1 MRYLNDPALQQDPP
15 GTYYGDKS
23 GPRVHDD
30 AKIADVTD
38 DKVKVSGSFTT
49 GIGYSKNGGNSH
61 YNAATLNLSKNY
73 TTDEGKTHGV
83 NLNIHVS
90 EGKGR
95 ASSARM
101 AATTAAGRAGIT
113 RRRTAGKPAPG
124 LGRPRSAATAAC
136 LVGVDLGRHAGAGQR
151 PALPAG
157 QSSQPSRSLC
167 RMRPS

>member
-1 MRYLNDPALQQDPP
+1 MIRPLTLLLCLALPGTVLAQSAAGATAPQATGLDLSLPQAPMRYLNDPTLQQDPP

-38 DKVKVSGSFTT
+38 DNVKVSGSFTT

-83 NLNIHVS
+83 NVNIHVS
-90 EGKGR
+90 EGKGPGFFGPYGGYY
-95 ASSARM
+95 
-101 AATTAAGRAGIT
+101 GRG
-113 RRRTAGKPAPG
+113 PG
-124 LGRPRSAATAAC
+124 WDYPPPFGW
-136 LVGVDLGRHAGAGQR
+136 
-151 PALPAG
+151 
-157 QSSQPSRSLC
+157 
-167 RMRPS
+167 

>member
-83 NLNIHVS
+83 NVNIHVS
-90 EGKGR
+90 EGKGPGFYGPYGGYY
-95 ASSARM
+95 
-101 AATTAAGRAGIT
+101 GRG
-113 RRRTAGKPAPG
+113 PG
-124 LGRPRSAATAAC
+124 YWDYPPPFGW
-136 LVGVDLGRHAGAGQR
+136 
-151 PALPAG
+151 
-157 QSSQPSRSLC
+157 
-167 RMRPS
+167 

>member
-1 MRYLNDPALQQDPP
+1 DPP

-90 EGKGR
+90 EGKGPGFFGPYGGYY
-95 ASSARM
+95 
-101 AATTAAGRAGIT
+101 GRG
-113 RRRTAGKPAPG
+113 PG
-124 LGRPRSAATAAC
+124 WDYPPPYGW
-136 LVGVDLGRHAGAGQR
+136 
-151 PALPAG
+151 
-157 QSSQPSRSLC
+157 
-167 RMRPS
+167 

>member
-1 MRYLNDPALQQDPP
+1 MIRPLTLLLCLALPGTVLAQSAAGATAPQAAGLDLTLPQAPLRYLNDPALQQDPP

-38 DKVKVSGSFTT
+38 DKVKVSGSLTT

-83 NLNIHVS
+83 NVNIHVS
-90 EGKGR
+90 EGKGPGFFGPYGGYY
-95 ASSARM
+95 
-101 AATTAAGRAGIT
+101 GRG
-113 RRRTAGKPAPG
+113 PG
-124 LGRPRSAATAAC
+124 YWDYPPPYGW
-136 LVGVDLGRHAGAGQR
+136 
-151 PALPAG
+151 
-157 QSSQPSRSLC
+157 
-167 RMRPS
+167 

>member
-1 MRYLNDPALQQDPP
+1 MIRPLTLLLCLALPGTVLAQSAAGATAPQAAGLDLSLPQAPMRYLNDPALQQDPP
-15 GTYYGDKS
+15 GTYYGDKG

-30 AKIADVTD
+30 ARIADVTD

-90 EGKGR
+90 EGKGPGFFGPYGGYY
-95 ASSARM
+95 
-101 AATTAAGRAGIT
+101 GRG
-113 RRRTAGKPAPG
+113 PG
-124 LGRPRSAATAAC
+124 WDYPPPYGW
-136 LVGVDLGRHAGAGQR
+136 
-151 PALPAG
+151 
-157 QSSQPSRSLC
+157 
-167 RMRPS
+167 

>member
-1 MRYLNDPALQQDPP
+1 M
-15 GTYYGDKS
+15 
-23 GPRVHDD
+23 HDD

-90 EGKGR
+90 EGKGPGFFGPYGGYY
-95 ASSARM
+95 
-101 AATTAAGRAGIT
+101 AAGRAGIT
-113 RRRTAGKPAPG
+113 RRRTAGREPTGPCSATVAAKPSMG
-124 LGRPRSAATAAC
+124 SAH
-136 LVGVDLGRHAGAGQR
+136 RGQR
-151 PALPAG
+151 